1 MLLRSMIRGFA
12 VITAL
17 VLAMNFTAFADN
29 ESKEKNAVKPIHIAV
44 DSDYI
49 LYKVNDPVTR
59 KTKQAYIVCDNAA
72 FRFISDSY
80 SDIDVVFYIN
90 EFVDGQDMGVSNRV
104 LKKNVHMG
112 ETVTMLPEEVYD
124 EDVNDGSAY
133 RFTDRCYYIKAY
145 YGPSLSN
152 YEEFY
157 FGLVDDSTFEKM
169 SQSLAA
175 SEAAAEQSYIGTVA
189 GPVAGD

>member
-1 MLLRSMIRGFA
+1 MLLKNVIRGIAA
-12 VITAL
+12 VTAL
-17 VLAMNFTAFADN
+17 VAVMSFAAFADTG
-29 ESKEKNAVKPIHIAV
+29 SKEKSAVKPIHIVV
-44 DSDYI
+44 DSDHI

-59 KTKQAYIVCDNAA
+59 KTKQAYIVCDNAE

-80 SDIDVVFYIN
+80 SDIDAVFYIN

-104 LKKNVHMG
+104 LKKSVHMG

-124 EDVNDGSAY
+124 EDVSDGSAY
-133 RFTDRCYYIKAY
+133 RFTDRCYYVKAY
-145 YGPSLSN
+145 YGPGLSN

-157 FGLVDDSTFEKM
+157 FGLVDNSTFEKM

-175 SEAAAEQSYIGTVA
+175 SEAASEQSVSEMKAVPGVSN
-189 GPVAGD
+189 